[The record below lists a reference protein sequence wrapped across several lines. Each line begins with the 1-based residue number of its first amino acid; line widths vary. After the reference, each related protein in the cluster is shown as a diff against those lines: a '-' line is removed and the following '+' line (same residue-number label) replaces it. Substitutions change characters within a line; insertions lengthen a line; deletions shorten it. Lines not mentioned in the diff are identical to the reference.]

1 MKTKLFTLLLA
12 MVASTS
18 MLFAESGTCGEN
30 LTWDLTD
37 SVLTIS
43 GTGAMTDYTST
54 SAVPWYSSSQS
65 IKSILLPDA
74 LTTIG
79 NLAFSGCN
87 GLTLIEIP
95 NSVTSIGGFAFYGCT
110 ALTTIEI
117 PNSVTSIGE
126 WAFYNC
132 RSLTS
137 IEIPTNITSIGGH
150 AFADCN
156 SLASIAIPD
165 GVTSIPY
172 DAFSNCNSLTSLK
185 LSANWVKDGNYNLYI
200 CGAVG
205 NDGLYMHHLFEW
217 MQRLEHIEAPAWF
230 FDVNE
235 TFWAYCPTH
244 IKTVVINNGEMSDN
258 GFAVVRRS
266 SKTLVS
272 LDILDI
278 FNTNLN
284 DYAINGCN
292 NLRSLQL
299 PTNLEKIGYMSVS
312 ECVKLPI
319 ITLPASVTEIEDRAF
334 ENCRSLATVE
344 FAEGGQLQ
352 TIGSWAF
359 YNCHALQN
367 LTIPEGVTEIGDG
380 AFYGCTYL
388 DTLSMPAS
396 VQSIGDNAF
405 ALCSKISQMDVDAVE
420 PPAVEDK
427 TFYEVSAEAP
437 VYVPDE
443 SVMTYKAHPVWGRL
457 NIIGKSAPQGID
469 NANSYTNAV
478 KVLRDGQIFILRG
491 DKTYTLQGQVVR

>member
-1 MKTKLFTLLLA
+1 MNTKIFTLLLVIIA
-12 MVASTS
+12 NTGR
-18 MLFAESGTCGEN
+18 LFASDTSVDGIYYNFNNSTLTAEVTYEGSKANSQYYSGIVTIPS
-30 LTWDLTD
+30 
-37 SVLTIS
+37 SVIYNNQTY
-43 GTGAMTDYTST
+43 A
-54 SAVPWYSSSQS
+54 
-65 IKSILLPDA
+65 
-74 LTTIG
+74 
-79 NLAFSGCN
+79 
-87 GLTLIEIP
+87 
-95 NSVTSIGGFAFYGCT
+95 VTSIGGFAFYSCT
-110 ALTTIEI
+110 ALTSVEI

-132 RSLTS
+132 SSLTS
-137 IEIPTNITSIGGH
+137 IEIPTNVTSIGGH

-156 SLASIAIPD
+156 SLTSIAIPD
-165 GVTSIPY
+165 GVTRIPY

-185 LSANWVKDGNYNLYI
+185 LSANWVKDGNYDLYI

-205 NDGLYMHHLFEW
+205 NDGLYMYHLFEW

-244 IKTVVINNGEMSDN
+244 IETVVINNGEMSDN

-266 SKTLVS
+266 SKTLVA

-278 FNTNLN
+278 LNTNLN
-284 DYAINGCN
+284 DYALNGCN

-299 PTNLEKIGYMSVS
+299 PTNLEKIGYMFVA
-312 ECVKLPI
+312 ECVKLPN

-367 LTIPEGVTEIGDG
+367 LEIPEGVTEIGDG
-380 AFYGCTYL
+380 AFYGCVYL
-388 DTLSMPAS
+388 ENVSLPAS
-396 VQSIGDNAF
+396 AQSIGDNTF
-405 ALCSKISQMDVDAVE
+405 ALCSKVARMDVDAILPPEVE
-420 PPAVEDK
+420 SK
-427 TFYEVSAEAP
+427 TFYEVSTTAP

-443 SVMTYKAHPVWGRL
+443 SVSAYKAHPVWGQL
-457 NIIGKSAPQGID
+457 NIVGKSEDPQGID
-469 NANSYTNAV
+469 NANASAKAT
-478 KVLRDGQIFILRG
+478 KILRNGQILILRG
-491 DKTYTLQGQVVR
+491 EKIYTLQGQEVR